1 MEIDWLRLFLE
12 YHGFST
18 QWSGEVDNGKK
29 KNSSRGFAT
38 LEFFRVSP
46 TDSEPDSPSPQPAPF
61 PSSFYLYARDLDV
74 VQAGTVLVRSWN
86 QWQSKPERLK
96 TGADYYRL
104 IEKNIRK
111 EPDHQQRNSPY
122 LVLLLPGFPVADPWK
137 TRLKEYLT
145 ELNIHGVFSLR
156 AILHDLTQRT
166 EWIASQTGSGYTPAL
181 DLLRMLRF
189 YDILKDPQLELFS

>member
-18 QWSGEVDNGKK
+18 QWSGESDNGKK

-46 TDSEPDSPSPQPAPF
+46 TEPDSSRAQPAPPF
-61 PSSFYLYARDLDV
+61 PSSFYLYARDLDS
-74 VQAGTVLVRSWN
+74 VQEATVLVRSWS

-104 IEKNIRK
+104 VEKNIRK
-111 EPDHQQRNSPY
+111 EPDGEQRASPY
-122 LVLLLPGFPVADPWK
+122 LLLLLPGFPVADPWK
-137 TRLKEYLT
+137 TRLKDYLT
-145 ELNIHGVFSLR
+145 SLNIQGVLSMR
-156 AILHDLTQRT
+156 AILHDLTQRS
-166 EWIASQTGSGYTPAL
+166 EWITSQTGSGYTPAL

-189 YDILKDPQLELFS
+189 YDLLKDPQLELFS